1 MVKSY
6 TQKQFEQDLEE
17 LETLINNQNGGVS
30 SNYEGKIRHFKV
42 VMLNNEEVD
51 FGRVDIKDHQNPSKA
66 AKKLLG
72 SIATHKNLTKLNK
85 LKLNVVF
92 MIKETTRDSKQKIY
106 GPYKGKYVKLTPEEM
121 KKATRAGITF
131 TMRPSVK
138 LYKEKLSP
146 MKGGGATCRS
156 CGHWHLVTPTLWCGG
171 CGTKVVPGLFDFDM
185 SSSPPNNGSIIVKK
199 NTSMTKATGS
209 VVAPVVGALT
219 MGSAGRF

>member
-6 TQKQFEQDLEE
+6 TQKHFEQDLEE

-51 FGRVDIKDHQNPSKA
+51 FGRVDIKDHQNPLKA

-138 LYKEKLSP
+138 LDKGKLSP
-146 MKGGGATCRS
+146 MKGGGVTCKK
-156 CGHWHLVTPTLWCGG
+156 CGHWHRIQPSFYCSG
-171 CGTKVVPGLFDFDM
+171 CGASAYEYDAYGRSHNIFIA
-185 SSSPPNNGSIIVKK
+185 NNPILSTVA
-199 NTSMTKATGS
+199 KAAWKYS
-209 VVAPVVGALT
+209 
-219 MGSAGRF
+219 